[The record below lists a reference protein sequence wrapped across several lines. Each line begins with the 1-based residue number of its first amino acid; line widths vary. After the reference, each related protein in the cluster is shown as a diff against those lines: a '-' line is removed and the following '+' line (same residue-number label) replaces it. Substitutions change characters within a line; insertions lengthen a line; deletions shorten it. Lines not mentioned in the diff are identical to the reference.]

1 MNKAES
7 GTVYLVGAGP
17 GDPGLMTLRGRELV
31 ERADCLVY
39 DALVPR
45 VMLGWC
51 KPDCEKVDVGKRADR
66 HTLPQE
72 DINRLLVS
80 CAKKYACTVRLKGGD
95 PYIFG
100 RGGEEA
106 QALHAAGVPFQVVP
120 GISSAIAGPAYAGI
134 PVTHRDCCSQLT
146 IFTGHEAADKDNG
159 SRQSTLDISGIAA
172 AQGSKMILMGMSQLR
187 RTLEALQAAGQAG
200 DTPAAAVQ
208 WATTARQR
216 SVSATVAT
224 LADAVEAAGL
234 ASPAVVIIG
243 DVVRLAPEL
252 DWRSRLPLAGRR
264 IAVTRT
270 REQASELSR
279 SLAELGAEV
288 VEIPTIRIIP
298 PSDRHAF
305 ASAVVDSRHY
315 DWLIFSSPNGVTRFF
330 DAFFAVYEDI
340 RELGGARIAAMGP
353 GTAAELKKRGLMVDV
368 MPRKAVAEELIAE
381 FDRRAEEFGGLEHVT
396 MLWVHAEQARELI
409 YKELMKRKAIVDECI
424 AYDVEPAPAEQ
435 AQALLQEGVDA
446 ITFTSSSTARH
457 FADMGLTLPPGCCV
471 ASMGP
476 VTSATLRELGMP
488 PRAEAPLHTIPSLV
502 QTIRALLTT
511 L

>member
-1 MNKAES
+1 MSTQVK
-7 GTVYLVGAGP
+7 GVVYLVGAGP
-17 GDPGLMTLRGRELV
+17 GDPGLMTLRGRDLIS
-31 ERADCLVY
+31 RADCVVY

-45 VMLGWC
+45 IMLSWC
-51 KPDCEKVDVGKRADR
+51 KPGCELVDAGKRADR
-66 HTLPQE
+66 HTLPQAE
-72 DINRLLVS
+72 INSLLVE
-80 CAKKYACTVRLKGGD
+80 CAARYACTVRLKGGD

-106 QALHAAGVPFQVVP
+106 QALHAAGVAYEVVP
-120 GISSAIAGPAYAGI
+120 GISSAVAGPAYAGI

-146 IFTGHEAADKDNG
+146 IFTGHESPDKSD
-159 SRQSTLDISGIAA
+159 SQLDIPGIAA
-172 AQGSKMILMGMSQLR
+172 ARGTKVILMGMSRLR
-187 RTLEALQAAGQAG
+187 QTLQALMAAGQAG

-216 SVSATVAT
+216 SVRATVAT
-224 LADAVEAAGL
+224 LADAVENAGL
-234 ASPAVVIIG
+234 GAPAVIIIG
-243 DVVRLAPEL
+243 EVVNLAPEL

-270 REQASELSR
+270 REQAGELSQA
-279 SLAELGAEV
+279 LAELGAEV
-288 VEIPTIRIIP
+288 VEIPTIRLTP
-298 PSDRHAF
+298 PSDRQAF
-305 ASAVVDSRHY
+305 AAAVVDSRHY
-315 DWLIFSSPNGVTRFF
+315 DWLIFTSPNGVNRFF
-330 DAFFAVYEDI
+330 EAFFAVYEDI

-396 MLWVHAEQARELI
+396 MLWVHAEQSRDVV

-424 AYDVEPAPAEQ
+424 AYDVEPAPAEN
-435 AQALLQEGVDA
+435 ALALLQEGVDV

-457 FADMGLTLPPGCCV
+457 FADMGLELPSGCRV

-488 PRAEAPLHTIPSLV
+488 PHVEAPLHTIPSLV
-502 QTIRALLTT
+502 QAICSLEFAV
-511 L
+511 